1 MIAVKKV
8 IMFVFLYVGLL
19 HSQAVWS
26 AGDKDREYTFGIVPQ
41 QSAIVLAKKW
51 MPIFQ
56 YLTEKTGY
64 KFVFK
69 TTKTIPEFEKNVLAK
84 EYDFA
89 YMNPYHYTV
98 FHERAGYRAM
108 LKQGNKQIKGIM
120 VARKD
125 SPINSLADLNG
136 QKLAFPAPA
145 AFAATVIPQSVMKQD
160 GIIYKP
166 FYVSSHESVYK
177 NVAYKNFVAGGGIE
191 RTFSNTPKDIRDQLK
206 VIWRSK
212 GYTPHAIAA
221 SPEISDEVVQSV
233 IEAFLSMNE
242 NQTGKKLL
250 AGLKFKSVIKAN
262 NSDWDDVRQL
272 DIQLLENMKKVS
284 G

>member
-1 MIAVKKV
+1 M
-8 IMFVFLYVGLL
+8 
-19 HSQAVWS
+19 
-26 AGDKDREYTFGIVPQ
+26 PQ